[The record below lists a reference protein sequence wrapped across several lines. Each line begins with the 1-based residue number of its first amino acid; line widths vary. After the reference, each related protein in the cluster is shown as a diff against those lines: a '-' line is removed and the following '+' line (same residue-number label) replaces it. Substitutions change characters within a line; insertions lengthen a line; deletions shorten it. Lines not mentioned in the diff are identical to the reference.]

1 MWGSIISAGI
11 GAASSLLGG
20 NAANQANSAQAEKN
34 RAFQAEQSK
43 QQMDFQER
51 MRSTQYQ
58 TSVADL
64 KAAGLNPMLAYS
76 QGGAGTPQGA
86 AGAGS
91 LAAPMEN
98 VLGKVGNSAKEGA
111 LAAAEYN
118 NLVTQNNTI
127 EQTGENQYAQS
138 LLAKDQGAKTRA
150 ETISEIARLPGHE
163 KYGDQIDSAIKA
175 NLSTARLNASH
186 AAQREAELPESKS
199 TGRHYTNFPNSKTAE
214 KVAEGFKD
222 FGIGLNSA
230 RSGARFGKINPNSN
244 QRRR

>member
-1 MWGSIISAGI
+1 MWGAIIGAGI
-11 GAASSLLGG
+11 SAASSLIGG
-20 NAANQANSAQAEKN
+20 NAANAANSAQAEKN

-51 MRSTQYQ
+51 MRQTQYQ
-58 TSVADL
+58 TAVADL
-64 KAAGLNPMLAYS
+64 KAAGLNPMLAYT
-76 QGGAGTPQGA
+76 QGGAGTPSGA

-118 NLVTQNNTI
+118 NMVTQNNTI

-138 LLAKDQGAKTRA
+138 LLAKDQAAKTRA
-150 ETISEIARLPGHE
+150 ETLSEIARLPGHQ
-163 KYGDQIDSAIKA
+163 KYGDQIDAAIKA
-175 NLSTARLNASH
+175 NLSSARLNASH
-186 AAQREAELPESKS
+186 AAKSEAELPESQS
-199 TGRHYTNFPNSKTAE
+199 IGRHYSNFPNSKTAE
-214 KVAEGFKD
+214 KIAEGFKD

-230 RSGARFGKINPNSN
+230 RSGSRFGNINPN
-244 QRRR
+244 QRKR